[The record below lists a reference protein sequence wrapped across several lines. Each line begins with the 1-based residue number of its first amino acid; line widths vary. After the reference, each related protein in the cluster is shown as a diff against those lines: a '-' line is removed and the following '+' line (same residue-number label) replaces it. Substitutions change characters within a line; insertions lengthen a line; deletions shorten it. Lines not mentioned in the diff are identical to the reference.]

1 MLRTGVIG
9 VGSMGQNHVRIY
21 HENANL
27 VGVADLDK
35 EAVKKVAE
43 RYNTKYYTDYKK
55 LLKNVDAVSI
65 AVPTAL
71 HYKVAMNAIIAGKHV
86 LIEKPICSN
95 IGDGEKLI
103 QRADEQGVVLAVGH
117 VERYNPVVRFA
128 KEALKKKQF
137 GNIISISARRVSSYP
152 SRIKDVGV
160 ILDMGIHDI
169 DVIRYLANSEIKTVY
184 ALAGSTGNTKFDDHA
199 NILLSFNNKISGF
212 VEVNWLTPMKV
223 RTLSM
228 TCSKNFVEADYMKQ
242 SVKVSSSK
250 LVDYNVKDLFK
261 TSFEFDEREVFLK
274 KEEPLKNEI
283 TDFLNAVKKKKKP
296 LVTGKD
302 GLKALRIA
310 LAATKSYKLGRQIT
324 MRDFDG

>member
-1 MLRTGVIG
+1 MLRAGVIG
-9 VGSMGQNHVRIY
+9 VGSMGQNHARIY

-35 EAVKKVAE
+35 EAVKKVGE

-65 AVPTAL
+65 AVPTVL
-71 HYKVAMNAIIAGKHV
+71 HYKVSMDAINAGKHV
-86 LIEKPICSN
+86 LIEKPICNN
-95 IGDGEKLI
+95 IRDGEKLI
-103 QRADEQGVVLAVGH
+103 RRADEQGVVLAVGH
-117 VERYNPVVRFA
+117 IERHNPVVRFA
-128 KEALKKKQF
+128 KEALKKKRF
-137 GNIISISARRVSSYP
+137 GSVISIAARRVSSFP

-160 ILDMGIHDI
+160 ILDIGIHDI
-169 DVIRYLANSEIKTVY
+169 DVIRYLAGSEIKTVY
-184 ALAGSTGNTKFDDHA
+184 ALAGKTGNTKFDDHA
-199 NILLSFNNKISGF
+199 NILLSFNNSISGF

-223 RTLSM
+223 RTLSL

-250 LVDYNVKDLFK
+250 LVDYNVRDLFK
-261 TSFEFDEREVFLK
+261 TSFQFDERELFLK

-296 LVTGKD
+296 LVTGED
-302 GLKALRIA
+302 SLMALKIA
-310 LAATKSYKLGRQIT
+310 EAAIESYKKGKVIKI
-324 MRDFDG
+324 